1 MKFNKVYIPV
11 DALSRHEDFDT
22 WYEDGDL
29 FLHFAC
35 KKGWKSEKDRVQIFG
50 RMGGEMGA
58 IKPDAKAGGQVGE
71 IKPDNRALVYEIHYE
86 RFTYRLHT
94 YVIGHHYYIEG
105 MVWDLYGSYHE
116 PPYSLVEETL
126 VSYNRKSVRVR
137 YVEKFK
143 NHGACYEVHVPELE
157 KLRIAVACLVAIGYK
172 EEWKGLSEGEDR
184 ELGNFWQRMK
194 SRIFE
199 NKGFTYEQIQQM
211 IAEDHPL
218 VKIIKPTGR
227 PIDNPKSHYKK
238 RRDKEQ
244 KQKEQQEKG
253 LEEAKKTLHAIR
265 AKQNKDD

>member
-50 RMGGEMGA
+50 RM
-58 IKPDAKAGGQVGE
+58 GGQVGE

>member
-1 MKFNKVYIPV
+1 MYIPV
-11 DALSRHEDFDT
+11 DALARHEDFDT

-50 RMGGEMGA
+50 RMGG
-58 IKPDAKAGGQVGE
+58 QVGE
-71 IKPDNRALVYEIHYE
+71 IKPDNRALVYDIMYE
-86 RFTYRLHT
+86 RFIACTPTSSSITTTSRAWCGTCTAAITSLPTALSRRRLSAT
-94 YVIGHHYYIEG
+94 
-105 MVWDLYGSYHE
+105 
-116 PPYSLVEETL
+116 TA
-126 VSYNRKSVRVR
+126 NRCACAASKVQD
-137 YVEKFK
+137 
-143 NHGACYEVHVPELE
+143 HGPCYEVHVLELE

-184 ELGNFWQRMK
+184 ELGNLWQRMK
-194 SRIFE
+194 GRIFE

-218 VKIIKPTGR
+218 VKILKPTGR

-244 KQKEQQEKG
+244 KQKEEQEKN
-253 LEEAKKTLHAIR
+253 LAAAKKTLHAIR
-265 AKQNKDD
+265 SKNAKDD